1 MLISLGIE
9 TTAHTFGVAF
19 VNDKGEVLSNVKSV
33 YTPKEGGI
41 HPREA
46 SKHHYEVAVGVLRK
60 AKEEAKVK
68 MEDVAVVAFSRGPG
82 LGPCLRAGA
91 TLARA
96 VALKFKKPLVGV
108 NHAVAHLEIGYL
120 KSGARDPVFLYVS
133 GGNTQ
138 IISKVGD
145 RYVVFGETE
154 DIAVGNLLDAFARS
168 AGLPFP
174 GGPKIMNLAKNG
186 KKLIK
191 LPYVVKGMN
200 VSFSGTLTAAEKLI
214 GKESIEDLAYS
225 LQETSFAML
234 LEATERAMAYLKK
247 EELVIAG
254 GVGANERLREMAR
267 TMCEERGARFLDY
280 PTEYYGDNGAMIAW
294 TGLKQYLFGDTISVE
309 DSKVLVRFRI
319 DDVRIPW

>member
-1 MLISLGIE
+1 
-9 TTAHTFGVAF
+9 
-19 VNDKGEVLSNVKSV
+19 
-33 YTPKEGGI
+33 
-41 HPREA
+41 
-46 SKHHYEVAVGVLRK
+46 
-60 AKEEAKVK
+60 
-68 MEDVAVVAFSRGPG
+68 VVAFSRGPG

-174 GGPKIMNLAKNG
+174 GGPKIMKLAKNG

-309 DSKVLVRFRI
+309 ESKVLVRFRI

>member
-1 MLISLGIE
+1 MLVSLGIE

-19 VNDKGEVLSNVKSV
+19 VNSKGEVLSNVKSV
-33 YTPKEGGI
+33 YVPKEGGI

-46 SKHHYEVAVGVLRK
+46 SKHHYEVAVSILRK
-60 AKEEAKVK
+60 AKEDAKV
-68 MEDVAVVAFSRGPG
+68 ELENISVVAFSRGPG

-96 VALKFKKPLVGV
+96 ISLKFKKPLVGV

-120 KSGARDPVFLYVS
+120 KSGARDPIFLYVS

-138 IISKVGD
+138 IISKIKD

-174 GGPKIMNLAKNG
+174 GGPKIMELAKKG

-214 GKESIEDLAYS
+214 GKERIEDLAFS
-225 LQETSFAML
+225 LQETSFSML

-247 EELVIAG
+247 DELVIAG

-267 TMCEERGARFLDY
+267 IMCEERGAKFLDY

-294 TGLKQYLFGDTISVE
+294 TGLKQYLAGDIISVE
-309 DSKVLVRFRI
+309 ESKVLARFRI
-319 DDVRIPW
+319 DDARISW